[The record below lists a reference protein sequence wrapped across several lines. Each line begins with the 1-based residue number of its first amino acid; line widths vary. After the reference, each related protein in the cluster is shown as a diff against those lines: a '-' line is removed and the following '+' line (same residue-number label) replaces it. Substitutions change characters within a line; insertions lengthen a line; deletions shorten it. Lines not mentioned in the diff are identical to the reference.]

1 MKKTLSVLLILAAIF
16 GFYGGAVNLTDVLAC
31 KSYWEEEGKKTTAD
45 LNKLED
51 GINELQENEE
61 AYLDGLD
68 QVKDGEIKLAD
79 GRKTL
84 ADGEAE
90 YKAAPAKIEAGK
102 KKLAVG
108 QAAYDEGVS
117 DLNDGKASLQKLK
130 ELIDGLKSINSGFES
145 EWHPG
150 FVKEPT
156 DMSDAGL
163 KPARAIIT
171 GQLGKQAAEI
181 ALVEQLSEKTNLLAN
196 LNNAGSYKEYDDAI
210 RDIIVGFTD
219 AKKKLTDFAGKAD
232 GAKKDLGN
240 VVIGLN
246 SAIQGKQDILDKVA
260 PMAEEQL
267 LAVPDGDEKQAYRDE
282 YKRLQKTVEDT
293 RATCS
298 SRIKGTFDALGSNI
312 ELVKTLN
319 EPLYNSIK
327 HYSGILITNAAG
339 TTDQDFKD
347 AAVQLQGNLEAL
359 SGALKGKAASL
370 EASKAPLAGWDKGW
384 DKLVKGQTDLATGV
398 QNAYGGMLANPVI
411 ANQLEA
417 KGILPAITYYAS
429 PVLTNMD
436 LEKFDGEMQKVVAI
450 NKQLIPVLQA
460 TYNQGM
466 QTIQEGEAKLSS
478 AAILLKEGKAQLA
491 DALAA
496 YAAAPGKL
504 ADGRAQLA
512 TGEKDLADGKAKLA
526 EYEDG
531 ESQVRDGLATLTSSE
546 PSGGLT
552 SILARLKNDDNFDN
566 PNGHLLLGKGLKAV
580 DVGRGYQADSGV
592 IITKELTNRSIGS
605 VAGLVGGVLAVLA
618 ALLSFVKKNK
628 AAGILAL
635 LAGAAGVVGIVIGKG
650 AGMEMST
657 MAGSLIGATPYIAF
671 GILAGVALIHA
682 ITHFTAKKSV

>member
-1 MKKTLSVLLILAAIF
+1 
-16 GFYGGAVNLTDVLAC
+16 
-31 KSYWEEEGKKTTAD
+31 
-45 LNKLED
+45 
-51 GINELQENEE
+51 
-61 AYLDGLD
+61 
-68 QVKDGEIKLAD
+68 
-79 GRKTL
+79 
-84 ADGEAE
+84 
-90 YKAAPAKIEAGK
+90 
-102 KKLAVG
+102 
-108 QAAYDEGVS
+108 
-117 DLNDGKASLQKLK
+117 
-130 ELIDGLKSINSGFES
+130 
-145 EWHPG
+145 
-150 FVKEPT
+150 
-156 DMSDAGL
+156 
-163 KPARAIIT
+163 
-171 GQLGKQAAEI
+171 
-181 ALVEQLSEKTNLLAN
+181 
-196 LNNAGSYKEYDDAI
+196 
-210 RDIIVGFTD
+210 
-219 AKKKLTDFAGKAD
+219 
-232 GAKKDLGN
+232 
-240 VVIGLN
+240 
-246 SAIQGKQDILDKVA
+246 
-260 PMAEEQL
+260 
-267 LAVPDGDEKQAYRDE
+267 
-282 YKRLQKTVEDT
+282 
-293 RATCS
+293 
-298 SRIKGTFDALGSNI
+298 
-312 ELVKTLN
+312 
-319 EPLYNSIK
+319 
-327 HYSGILITNAAG
+327 
-339 TTDQDFKD
+339 
-347 AAVQLQGNLEAL
+347 
-359 SGALKGKAASL
+359 
-370 EASKAPLAGWDKGW
+370 
-384 DKLVKGQTDLATGV
+384 GV